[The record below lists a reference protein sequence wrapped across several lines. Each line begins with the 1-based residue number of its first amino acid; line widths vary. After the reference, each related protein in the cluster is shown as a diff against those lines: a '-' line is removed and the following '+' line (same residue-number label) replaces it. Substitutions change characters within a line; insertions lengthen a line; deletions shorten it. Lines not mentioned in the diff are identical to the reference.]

1 MYISAI
7 VQCSGPVKSCLVRSV
22 VQCLVELQYLEVMR
36 VQLWLLNLLRSLAC
50 FFFPLLAECCQRLL
64 PLAAL
69 MFPQGVY
76 VTLHKYFSICLAGR
90 IRSERGVS
98 ANISTAFLL
107 NALLKLLVSFIV
119 HTAKKH
125 LDHFKTFLY
134 PVIRLPLF
142 CSAYSKCMW
151 HHPTGKPVHSM
162 ELSHRCGPQP

>member
-1 MYISAI
+1 MEKYWSLPGEVKGTLIGLLRVITGNLSVYISAI

-90 IRSERGVS
+90 IRRERAVS

-119 HTAKKH
+119 HTANTAPRSF
-125 LDHFKTFLY
+125 LDISISCY
-134 PVIRLPLF
+134 
-142 CSAYSKCMW
+142 SASI
-151 HHPTGKPVHSM
+151 V
-162 ELSHRCGPQP
+162 L